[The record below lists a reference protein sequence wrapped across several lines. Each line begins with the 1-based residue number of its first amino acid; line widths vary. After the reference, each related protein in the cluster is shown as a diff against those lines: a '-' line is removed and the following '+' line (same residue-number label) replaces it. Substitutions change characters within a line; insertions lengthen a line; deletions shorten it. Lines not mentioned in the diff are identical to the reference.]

1 MGKAEDWV
9 LLAYRLP
16 RVPSTP
22 RSAVWRK
29 LKRLGVAWLGD
40 GLVALPADPRTRE
53 QLEWVA
59 EEVTE
64 HGGEAMLWQSRP
76 LDAGARSVVRSRMT
90 AAAPADAT
98 PCDMRGAALGHHHG
112 RCSFE
117 PALTSFGLDADPA
130 LEEIGHIVHEADLA
144 DERYD
149 APAAAGLDV
158 LIRGLTLT
166 SDSDHDTLTVT
177 HPLFHRLYEH
187 TRRPLL
193 TGRPPAQPAL
203 PPACSPL

>member
-1 MGKAEDWV
+1 MSQTEDWV

-64 HGGEAMLWQSRP
+64 HGGEATVWLGRP
-76 LDAGARSVVRSRMT
+76 LDATAASAVADRMT
-90 AAAPADAT
+90 AAV
-98 PCDMRGAALGHHHG
+98 AA
-112 RCSFE
+112 E
-117 PALTSFGLDADPA
+117 YETVAAQ
-130 LEEIGHIVHEADLA
+130 
-144 DERYD
+144 
-149 APAAAGLDV
+149 AAAVG
-158 LIRGLTLT
+158 TA
-166 SDSDHDTLTVT
+166 DTAARRRAIA
-177 HPLFHRLYEH
+177 RLRRELRRIQARDFFTCPQRDAARRAVEH
-187 TRRPLL
+187 LAAADTAR
-193 TGRPPAQPAL
+193 TPA
-203 PPACSPL
+203 